1 MKTYKGWEL
10 IRDIAEGKIKSGT
23 QIKVHSPNYD
33 TNYWFCGNW
42 FGEKDGYS
50 NKPDNIELYLCQP
63 HCTFELIE
71 EQQDI
76 DIQEIKKFDEIRD
89 CSVWDNDVLSTNQRN
104 IVSKVNL
111 LVESVKQL
119 DRKIKEE

>member
-1 MKTYKGWEL
+1 MEWKHINGWEL

-33 TNYWFCGNW
+33 TNYWFWGNW

-63 HCTFELIE
+63 HCTFELIK

-76 DIQEIKKFDEIRD
+76 DGEELIKRIENLKERIEKLEKNIDRFKYFAKRVEEID
-89 CSVWDNDVLSTNQRN
+89 S
-104 IVSKVNL
+104 SKGIF
-111 LVESVKQL
+111 
-119 DRKIKEE
+119 RYC